1 MAIKFVSVKC
11 PECGAM
17 LDVEEGRQQ
26 LFCSYCGAKVM
37 IQNDNEYIYR
47 HIDEASIKQTEA
59 DAMLRMKELELEA
72 KEEERS
78 RKGRRIAYT
87 IALVFVVIGF
97 ISWSS
102 LGYVSIL
109 SILIGGYI
117 AEFTLIDNMGKK
129 KKRQIISSSEVQI
142 SEIMADYNKKNHTAL
157 LALFRAAGFTNVNE
171 VPLSDLNIFTAQKN
185 GQVESITING
195 DSDFD
200 EGDVFPKSAIV
211 TITYHSFS

>member
-97 ISWSS
+97 ITWSS
-102 LGYVSIL
+102 SSLVSLYLIL
-109 SILIGGYI
+109 AGAAI
-117 AEFTLIDNMGKK
+117 AEFTFVGDMGKK
-129 KKRQIISSSEVQI
+129 KKRHIISSSEVQI
-142 SEIMADYNKKNHTAL
+142 SEKMTDYNKKNHAAL
-157 LALFRAAGFTNVNE
+157 LALYRAAGFTNITE
-171 VPLSDLNIFTAQKN
+171 VPLGDLNIFTAQKN